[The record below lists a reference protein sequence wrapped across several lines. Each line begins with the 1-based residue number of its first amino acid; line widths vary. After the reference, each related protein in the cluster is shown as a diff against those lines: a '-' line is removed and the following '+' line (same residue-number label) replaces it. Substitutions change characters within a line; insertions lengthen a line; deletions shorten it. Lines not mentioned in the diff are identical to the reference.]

1 MGVADE
7 LITWSTFFL
16 LGWGLP
22 FTLYLIAQA
31 VTLVRLRGAARLWV
45 AVPVP
50 FMLWVLYVTL
60 DAFAQ
65 KSNLWPIV
73 MIFASPIALVYVL
86 IVAAVAYFAGRARGR
101 EKASA

>member
-1 MGVADE
+1 MSVADE
-7 LITWSTFFL
+7 LTTWSTFFL

-31 VTLVRLRGAARLWV
+31 VTLVRLRGAARFWV
-45 AVPVP
+45 TVPVP

-73 MIFASPIALVYVL
+73 MIFASPAALAYVL
-86 IVAAVAYFAGRARGR
+86 IVAAVVWARGR
-101 EKASA
+101 EKTSA